1 MITFAAQFEGFST
14 RATGDR
20 ILRLSTYEDQSAEVG
35 KIVNGKIG
43 QEYLVMMVPTD
54 TPEFTDFHS
63 ETPEETRERFRKHM
77 NSLINQVAEK
87 EGKKPGEV
95 RESFKEFLRSQDM
108 IASSTNE
115 LSIEGY
121 ARAISILKKRLE
133 K

>member
-1 MITFAAQFEGFST
+1 MITFAAQFEGFGT
-14 RATGDR
+14 RANGDR

-35 KIVNGKIG
+35 KVVNGRIG
-43 QEYLVMMVPTD
+43 QEYLVMMIPTD
-54 TPEFTDFHS
+54 TPEFTDFHT

-87 EGKKPGEV
+87 EGKKSGEV

-115 LSIEGY
+115 LTTEGY
-121 ARAISILKKRLE
+121 ARAIAILKKRLE